1 MRVNLNESL
10 IQSSLDPDERPGG
23 KYQSEKKESGA
34 EQARPE
40 ALLLVDE
47 SELPKVEE
55 QKKEESV
62 AQTPVP
68 QESKESEEDKINENY
83 GDDDKDE
90 DYDEKFDSPSP
101 AKAATKAADLEEV
114 KKSPE
119 LE

>member
-10 IQSSLDPDERPGG
+10 IQSSLDPDERPGA

-40 ALLLVDE
+40 ALE
-47 SELPKVEE
+47 ELPKVEE

-90 DYDEKFDSPSP
+90 DYEDKFDSPSP
-101 AKAATKAADLEEV
+101 AKAATKAADLEKV

-119 LE
+119 LEK